1 MARPRQPPG
10 RRGQW
15 PFQLALVAL
24 PSLLASAAASAS
36 DADAVARCLTVSGH
50 KRASFPYI
58 LHIPTH
64 HAHPSSGPLPHSPQ
78 TLSAHGVTLPADRA
92 AVLCR
97 ALDPSSG
104 AAGGKNNWNWRI
116 VPSHSGSHAP
126 TPRSRIVI
134 DGSGTS
140 AFEDGTGESGGGFAT
155 FSGPTRGRDYFNLL
169 LTGLCVLGAALA
181 SGLTIGLM
189 VRACVGLMVHVDGER
204 EESD

>member
-1 MARPRQPPG
+1 
-10 RRGQW
+10 
-15 PFQLALVAL
+15 
-24 PSLLASAAASAS
+24 
-36 DADAVARCLTVSGH
+36 
-50 KRASFPYI
+50 
-58 LHIPTH
+58 
-64 HAHPSSGPLPHSPQ
+64 
-78 TLSAHGVTLPADRA
+78 LSAHGVTLPPDRA

-104 AAGGKNNWNWRI
+104 AGGRNNWNWRI
-116 VPSHSGSHAP
+116 VPSHTSHAH

-140 AFEDGTGESGGGFAT
+140 EFEDDTGESGGFAT

-189 VRACVGLMVHVDGER
+189 VRACVRGFDGA
-204 EESD
+204 